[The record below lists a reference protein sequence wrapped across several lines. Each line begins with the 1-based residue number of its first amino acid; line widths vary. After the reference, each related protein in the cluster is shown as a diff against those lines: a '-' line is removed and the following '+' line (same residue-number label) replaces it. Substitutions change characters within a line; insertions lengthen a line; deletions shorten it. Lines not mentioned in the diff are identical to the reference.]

1 MHFPKIKILIGYSVR
16 FDNKNKQGDF
26 LQFFSQDRKIETAE
40 SDGLQ
45 NIIKLGRNPSEYK
58 MSTRREIKISITF

>member
-16 FDNKNKQGDF
+16 FDNNKQGDF
-26 LQFFSQDRKIETAE
+26 LQFFRQDRKIETAE
-40 SDGLQ
+40 SGGLQ